1 MDSKVDDLLEFDFK
15 PIVLIKTDEK
25 PENAI
30 GPKSNR
36 GHGCVMTFIGRTIKD
51 RIPSVFEKDTISCFG
66 AIVGLGFGNGYKESD
81 MGLECFA
88 SFLSTG
94 LKDAEDK
101 ERYGKIINMRPPQG
115 RRMFEEGERIYSSY
129 ERAKNFMQNK
139 VPYYENT
146 EKYVVFKPLEDVDE
160 NEDVESV
167 IFTLNPLELSVLIS
181 FDTSLRDE
189 FGYVMTPPSAA
200 CQSIGNFVF
209 LEAEKEDPHG
219 ILGLIDLAG
228 RNAMRPPL
236 KTDYFTFAV
245 PWKLF
250 KKYEENAEYSY
261 LDGAVWE
268 NMKNNLKEN

>member
-1 MDSKVDDLLEFDFK
+1 MDSKVNNLLESNFK

-101 ERYGKIINMRPPQG
+101 ESP
-115 RRMFEEGERIYSSY
+115 F
-129 ERAKNFMQNK
+129 
-139 VPYYENT
+139 
-146 EKYVVFKPLEDVDE
+146 
-160 NEDVESV
+160 
-167 IFTLNPLELSVLIS
+167 
-181 FDTSLRDE
+181 
-189 FGYVMTPPSAA
+189 
-200 CQSIGNFVF
+200 
-209 LEAEKEDPHG
+209 
-219 ILGLIDLAG
+219 G
-228 RNAMRPPL
+228 RNR
-236 KTDYFTFAV
+236 
-245 PWKLF
+245 KL
-250 KKYEENAEYSY
+250 A
-261 LDGAVWE
+261 
-268 NMKNNLKEN
+268 

>member
-1 MDSKVDDLLEFDFK
+1 
-15 PIVLIKTDEK
+15 
-25 PENAI
+25 
-30 GPKSNR
+30 
-36 GHGCVMTFIGRTIKD
+36 
-51 RIPSVFEKDTISCFG
+51 
-66 AIVGLGFGNGYKESD
+66 
-81 MGLECFA
+81 
-88 SFLSTG
+88 
-94 LKDAEDK
+94 
-101 ERYGKIINMRPPQG
+101 
-115 RRMFEEGERIYSSY
+115 MFEEGERIYSSY

-209 LEAEKEDPHG
+209 FEAEKEDPHG

-268 NMKNNLKEN
+268 NMKKNLKEN

>member
-101 ERYGKIINMRPPQG
+101 EKYEKFINIRPPQG

-139 VPYYENT
+139 VPYYENS
-146 EKYVVFKPLEDVDE
+146 E
-160 NEDVESV
+160 NPTTKTAKNMLCS
-167 IFTLNPLELSVLIS
+167 
-181 FDTSLRDE
+181 SLWKMWMK
-189 FGYVMTPPSAA
+189 MT
-200 CQSIGNFVF
+200 
-209 LEAEKEDPHG
+209 
-219 ILGLIDLAG
+219 
-228 RNAMRPPL
+228 M
-236 KTDYFTFAV
+236 
-245 PWKLF
+245 WKR
-250 KKYEENAEYSY
+250 SY
-261 LDGAVWE
+261 LQ
-268 NMKNNLKEN
+268 